1 MSSDSVTVSIIIV
14 TYNSC
19 VTILDCLN
27 AIPAACGETSRELI
41 VIDNRSTDGTLDL
54 IREQAIEFRI
64 IEQTRNIGFG
74 RACNA
79 GALAAVGEYLLFLNP
94 DAMLDAGVV
103 PRLLNAYVGHP
114 KTAFAVPRLRFPDG
128 RFHPSCRQLPTI
140 GNMVFSRGSSV
151 MKFVNRITGNTSTR
165 YTLPDYSDTTPAPAV
180 AGTVA
185 MIPRALF
192 GQVGGFDPRFFLY
205 MEDTDLCARLGQSG
219 YQHLFVPHAG
229 AVHRW
234 GRGSAAGKLTRIS
247 RHHISVWKY
256 FLKHY
261 PNGFSVILLPLILL
275 VNGLFAALLPD
286 RREEM

>member
-1 MSSDSVTVSIIIV
+1 MSSDALTVSIIIV
-14 TYNSC
+14 THNSRA
-19 VTILDCLN
+19 TILDCLSV
-27 AIPAACGETSRELI
+27 IPAACGETSREII
-41 VIDNRSTDGTLDL
+41 VIDNRSTDGTPDL
-54 IREQAIEFRI
+54 IREKAAEVRI
-64 IEQTRNIGFG
+64 IQQTRNIGFG

-94 DAMLDAGVV
+94 DAMLDSGAV
-103 PRLLNAYVGHP
+103 PRLLNAQIGQSR
-114 KTAFAVPRLRFPDG
+114 TAFAVPRLRFPDG
-128 RFHPSCRQLPTI
+128 RFHPSCRHLPTI

-151 MKFVNRITGNTSTR
+151 MKIVSQISGNTSTR
-165 YTLPDYSDTTPAPAV
+165 YTLPDYGDTTPVPAV

-192 GQVGGFDPRFFLY
+192 MQVGGFDPRFFLY
-205 MEDTDLCARLGQSG
+205 MEDTDLCARLGQNG
-219 YQHLFVPHAG
+219 YQHLFVPRAG

-234 GRGSAAGKLTRIS
+234 GRGSAAGKLIRIA
-247 RHHISVWKY
+247 RHHMSVWKY

-275 VNGLFAALLPD
+275 VNGLVAAMLAD